1 MMVDG
6 SGKIPLVVI
15 AVPIVVADV
24 MSLHLPQCSLVLHLM
39 LGLFLHGWGVVLLIL
54 LVWWL

>member
-15 AVPIVVADV
+15 VVPIVAADV
-24 MSLHLPQCSLVLHLM
+24 MSLHHPQCFLVLPLM
-39 LGLFLHGWGVVLLIL
+39 LGLFLHGWGIVLLIL